1 MRLRL
6 ALAAVLLTC
15 GLARAEA
22 DLGHIRPKPRPFAA
36 VLIHPLPRPPLG
48 PARIRPMPRPL
59 VLAHAPTIAVP
70 DDLAQMRP
78 VKRPDFSKPMQKAVS
93 SSLAGS
99 VCQSPEIK
107 GKDLPPMKARNK
119 GCRVSEPVLVSEVS
133 GVKLVPPATINCTEA
148 KALSH
153 WVTHGLQPAFDNAVV
168 RLNVADSYACRPRNN
183 VPGNPVSVHG
193 LGQAID
199 IAGFKLSDGRTL
211 TVASDY
217 GRQMKAAQKAG
228 CGTFH
233 TILGPGSDG
242 YHENHIHFDVA
253 SHGGGDY
260 CR

>member
-15 GLARAEA
+15 GLARAEPE
-22 DLGHIRPKPRPFAA
+22 LGH
-36 VLIHPLPRPPLG
+36 
-48 PARIRPMPRPL
+48 IRPMPRPFAAILIHPMPRPALGPTLIRPMPRPSVL
-59 VLAHAPTIAVP
+59 VHLPTPAVP
-70 DDLAQMRP
+70 DELTQIRP
-78 VKRPDFSKPMQKAVS
+78 VKRPDFSKPTQKAIS
-93 SSLAGS
+93 PSLAGS

-107 GKDLPPMKARNK
+107 GKDLPPVKGHIK
-119 GCRVSEPVLVSEVS
+119 GCRVPEPVLVSEIS
-133 GVKLVPPATINCTEA
+133 GVKLVPPATINCAEA
-148 KALSH
+148 MALSH
-153 WVTHGLQPAFDNAVV
+153 WVTHGLQPAFDNTVV
-168 RLNVADSYACRPRNN
+168 RLNVADSYSCRPRNN
-183 VPGNPVSVHG
+183 VPGNKVSVHG

-211 TVASDY
+211 TVADDY